1 MLQPH
6 LKRMFFLATLV
17 LLPALGSTPV
27 LSVQASPHAS
37 ETKPCVILLHGL
49 WRSALSMKHLQWGLE
64 KAGYPVVNEGY
75 PSATLPIQQL
85 ASIGVEAGLAG
96 CVEFGQGEQVAF
108 VTHSLGGILVRE
120 YLSEREIEGLR
131 RVVML
136 GPPNG
141 GSQMAEFAESAA
153 LLKPFMPEAV
163 TQLGTS
169 EESVPRQLGPV
180 SFELGVIAGT
190 VNYLP
195 FLPGQP
201 EGPSDGTVAVAE
213 TIVPGM
219 ADFIEMPVGHSFM
232 MWDNDVLAQ
241 VIYFLEHGLFERHSP
256 PFISR

>member
-1 MLQPH
+1 MLKH
-6 LKRMFFLATLV
+6 LRLPMILL
-17 LLPALGSTPV
+17 LLPLLGAAPARSAVAAENPPEKQ
-27 LSVQASPHAS
+27 L
-37 ETKPCVILLHGL
+37 CVILLHGL
-49 WRSALSMKHLQWGLE
+49 WRSPLSMKHLQWGLE
-64 KAGYPVVNEGY
+64 RAGYQVVNEGY
-75 PSATLPIQQL
+75 PSSTLPIQEL
-85 ASIGVEAGLAG
+85 APLAVEEGVAVCRALDLEH
-96 CVEFGQGEQVAF
+96 VAF

-120 YLSEREIEGLR
+120 YLSGQDIPGLR

-141 GSQMAEFAESAA
+141 GSQLADYAGSAG
-153 LLKPFMPEAV
+153 LLKPFMPQAV

-169 EESVPRQLGPV
+169 DKSVPRQLGRV

-190 VNYLP
+190 VNYTP

-232 MWDNDVLAQ
+232 MWNNDVLAQ
-241 VIYFLEHGLFERHSP
+241 VIYFLQHGVFQRFSP
-256 PFISR
+256 PFMSP